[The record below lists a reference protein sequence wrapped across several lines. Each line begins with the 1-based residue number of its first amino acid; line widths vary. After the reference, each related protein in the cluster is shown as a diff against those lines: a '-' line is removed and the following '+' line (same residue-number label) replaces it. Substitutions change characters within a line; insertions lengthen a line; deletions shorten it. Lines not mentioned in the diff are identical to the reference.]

1 MFLIVSAGLGFTV
14 WHDVASNIRAVMKE
28 KMPKRRIVTKL
39 GLQSKVVITMTL
51 FLLLSGTLGYFIL
64 EYNNP
69 ATMGDMNVFE
79 KFMASAFQ
87 SVTTRTAGFA
97 TVSQAAL
104 TESSRLLGCVLMF
117 IGGSPGGTAGGIKT
131 TTMAMVLLTVIC
143 VLRGKRD
150 TECFGRRIEMDVVR
164 SAITILIITFT
175 FWLCGVAALTIFEPG
190 KDVLNLMYEASSAM
204 GTVGLSAD
212 LTPYL
217 TRGSHVVLMILMY
230 VGRIGPM
237 TMALV
242 FAGRANKSAQFREL
256 PEKRVMIG

>member
-1 MFLIVSAGLGFTV
+1 SSFIEYASSPLINFTTMFLIVSAGLGFTV

-104 TESSRLLGCVLMF
+104 TESSRLLGC
-117 IGGSPGGTAGGIKT
+117 
-131 TTMAMVLLTVIC
+131 
-143 VLRGKRD
+143 
-150 TECFGRRIEMDVVR
+150 
-164 SAITILIITFT
+164 
-175 FWLCGVAALTIFEPG
+175 
-190 KDVLNLMYEASSAM
+190 
-204 GTVGLSAD
+204 
-212 LTPYL
+212 
-217 TRGSHVVLMILMY
+217 
-230 VGRIGPM
+230 
-237 TMALV
+237 
-242 FAGRANKSAQFREL
+242 
-256 PEKRVMIG
+256 